1 MEDTAD
7 KAFESLTIL
16 KMCLKRI
23 NWFSPG
29 VPGHEMLQNTDR
41 CASLGHWSPIIAKKV
56 DFDTITVKTLF
67 KACRSGHMGAI
78 RTIIKDYGIDVNE
91 VDEYGWGALH
101 IAAMHKHRN
110 AVSMLLKLGAKDT
123 PLTTGIRI
131 SVLCPEM
138 FRKKGKAWKFD
149 GDKIDGIRNLIE
161 LTNGFSDATWDEVAI
176 EIMKMVNTYGKD
188 VLSQSYDRVLGVN
201 SDAMSSVFLNSIRTK
216 WYWLTRLCLEI
227 GVDPNKIGFLGKMTP
242 LHVACQW
249 NRHIAFARVLLKH
262 GADPDVK
269 TPMGMTP
276 LHIVCRKNK
285 PEFVTLLLEHHADVT
300 CRDSNGNTPLRVAR
314 KYRHDVCFALL
325 ESYIKQ
331 QRKDEEPSAKR
342 ARLH

>member
-56 DFDTITVKTLF
+56 VFDTITEKTLF

-78 RTIIKDYGIDVNE
+78 RTIITYYGIDVNE

-138 FRKKGKAWKFD
+138 FQKKGKAWKFD
-149 GDKIDGIRNLIE
+149 GDRIDGTRHLIK
-161 LTNGFSDATWDEVAI
+161 LTFGSSDATWNEVAI

-188 VLSQSYDRVLGVN
+188 VLTQFYDRVLNPN
-201 SDAMSSVFLNSIRTK
+201 SFTMSSVLFNSIRSK
-216 WYWLTRLCLEI
+216 WSWLTRLCLEI
-227 GVDPNKIGFLGKMTP
+227 GVDPNIKFLGKMTP
-242 LHVACQW
+242 LHVACE
-249 NRHIAFARVLLKH
+249 NDNSECARALLEY
-262 GADPDVK
+262 GAIVDPTTRFGD
-269 TPMGMTP
+269 TP
-276 LHIVCRKNK
+276 LFAACEYSDEPTCARLLLENNANANAVNLFGETPLFWGSRAGKL
-285 PEFVTLLLEHHADVT
+285 EYVRLLLEHGAVT
-300 CRDSNGNTPLRVAR
+300 TSTNTIGRCTCP
-314 KYRHDVCFALL
+314 
-325 ESYIKQ
+325 
-331 QRKDEEPSAKR
+331 
-342 ARLH
+342 RL